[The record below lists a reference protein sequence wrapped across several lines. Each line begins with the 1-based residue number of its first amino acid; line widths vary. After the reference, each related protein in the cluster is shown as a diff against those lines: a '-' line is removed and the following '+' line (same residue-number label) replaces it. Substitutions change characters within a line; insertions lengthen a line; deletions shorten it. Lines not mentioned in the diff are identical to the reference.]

1 VGGVAAEAF
10 DKQLE
15 AALLPMV
22 AALGC
27 GGVESA
33 HWLPDRAG
41 HPVVWLRT
49 HTRAQ
54 REHLERQAWVLP
66 QVQVVMTRLAVPHD
80 VVWRLRLEI
89 TSAED
94 EARLLAE

>member
-1 VGGVAAEAF
+1 MAADPF
-10 DKQLE
+10 DKQLD

-33 HWLPDRAG
+33 HWLPDRDG

-54 REHLERQAWVLP
+54 RALLERQTWVLP
-66 QVQVVMTRLAVPHD
+66 QVQIIMTRLGVPHD
-80 VVWRLRLEI
+80 SVWGLRLEV

-94 EARLLAE
+94 EAGLLEG

>member
-1 VGGVAAEAF
+1 MAPDAF

-22 AALGC
+22 ASLG
-27 GGVESA
+27 GSGVESA
-33 HWLPDRAG
+33 HWLPDRDG
-41 HPVVWLRT
+41 RPVVWLRT

-54 REHLERQAWVLP
+54 REWLERQAWVLP
-66 QVQVVMTRLAVPHD
+66 QVQIIMTRLNVPHSS
-80 VVWRLRLEI
+80 VWGLRLEI

-94 EARLLAE
+94 EDRLLAD